1 MSTFGKK
8 SLCWWD
14 YNDHSKENAIRY
26 QHTPNDL
33 QLKILEMWYPVG
45 ARFKIS
51 TKYSNYTIVSD
62 LFEIKSYVEHL
73 GSWSIDYQHVD
84 IGKRVASNYSS
95 RFTSGTI
102 TPINPVYIEIEPET
116 LVPLKRGFKL
126 DKLLSSKKNHT
137 Q

>member
-14 YNDHSKENAIRY
+14 YSDHSKENAIRY

-84 IGKRVASNYSS
+84 IGKRVA
-95 RFTSGTI
+95 RFRTI
-102 TPINPVYIEIEPET
+102 TPINPVYIAMEPET
-116 LVPLKRGFKL
+116 LVPLKRGFRL
-126 DKLLSSKKNHT
+126 DKLLNFKKDYPELE
-137 Q
+137 